1 MTFFR
6 TDSLSNLPYDSR
18 RKPVLAR
25 DIVATSQPLAAQAG
39 LDMLRRGGNAVDA
52 ALAAAIAL
60 TVVEPTGNG
69 IGSDAFALIWDGRE
83 LHGLNGSGRS
93 PSGWS
98 PHRFAACNSMPELG
112 WDSVTVPGAV
122 DAWSQLSQRFG
133 KLPFERLF
141 EPAIGYAEQGFLVTP
156 AVASIWAEAPGRFLG
171 YAEFAKTFLPG
182 GRPPAVGEPFA
193 CPQQA
198 ETLRKIAATGGETF
212 YRGELAERIAAQA
225 AAEGAALTLQDLAGH
240 TSEWVTPLTQEYH
253 GIQLCEIPPNGQG
266 LTALM
271 ALGILRHLDIRRY
284 PVDSADSIHLQVE
297 AMKLAF
303 AESWRHIADPAAMEV
318 DPQHLLTESFLAE
331 RAAKIRMDQAGMP
344 RAVLRPDGGTVYLST
359 ADQNG
364 MMVSYIQ
371 SNFMGFGS
379 GIVVADTGISLQNR
393 GRGFT
398 LEPGHPNCVGGGKR
412 PFHTI
417 TPGFVTRDD
426 RPLLSFGVMGALMQ
440 PQGHL
445 QMIVRIFD
453 YGLNPQ
459 AASDALRW
467 YVAED
472 FRLALEP
479 GLPDGVAAELAGRG
493 HRLMRDPPTRLFGGA
508 QLIACLPTG
517 YCGASDHRKDGQA
530 VGF

>member
-1 MTFFR
+1 MTFFQSE
-6 TDSLSNLPYDSR
+6 SLLNFPYDSK

-25 DIVATSQPLAAQAG
+25 NIVATSQPLAAQAG

-69 IGSDAFALIWDGRE
+69 IGSDAFALIWDGKK

-98 PHRFAACNSMPELG
+98 PNRFAACDSMPELG

-122 DAWSQLSQRFG
+122 DAWSRLSQRFG
-133 KLPFERLF
+133 QLPFARLF

-156 AVASIWAEAPGRFLG
+156 AVASIWAEAPERFQG
-171 YAEFAKTFLPG
+171 YEEFAKTFLPG

-198 ETLRKIAATGGETF
+198 ETLRRIAATDGQTF

-225 AAEGAALTLQDLAGH
+225 SAGGSALTLQDLAGH
-240 TSEWVTPLTQEYH
+240 TSEWVAPLTQEYH
-253 GIQLCEIPPNGQG
+253 GIQMCEIPPNGQG

-271 ALGILRHLDIRRY
+271 ALGILGHLDIRRY
-284 PVDSADSIHLQVE
+284 PSDSADSIHLQVE

-318 DPQHLLTESFLAE
+318 DPQHLLADAFLADC
-331 RAAKIRMDQAGMP
+331 AAKIRMDQVGTP
-344 RAVLRPDGGTVYLST
+344 RAALRSDGGTVYVST
-359 ADQNG
+359 ADRNG

-371 SNFMGFGS
+371 SNYMGFGS
-379 GIVVADTGISLQNR
+379 GIVVEDAGISLQNR

-398 LEPGHPNCVGGGKR
+398 LEPGHPNCVNGGKR

-417 TPGFVTRDD
+417 IPGFVTRDG

-440 PQGHL
+440 PQAHL

-459 AASDALRW
+459 TASDAPRW

-472 FRLALEP
+472 FRLALES
-479 GLPDGVAAELAGRG
+479 GLPDNVAAELAERG
-493 HRLMRDPPTRLFGGA
+493 HRLMPDPPTRLFGGA
-508 QLIACLPTG
+508 QLIACLPDG

>member
-1 MTFFR
+1 M
-6 TDSLSNLPYDSR
+6 
-18 RKPVLAR
+18 AR

-69 IGSDAFALIWDGRE
+69 IGSDAFALIWDGRK

-98 PHRFAACNSMPELG
+98 PRRFAAFNRMPDLG

-122 DAWSQLSQRFG
+122 DAWSRLSQRFG
-133 KLPFERLF
+133 KLPFEQLF
-141 EPAIGYAEQGFLVTP
+141 EPAIDYAEQGFLVTP
-156 AVASIWAEAPGRFLG
+156 AVASIWAEAPERFRG

-182 GRPPAVGEPFA
+182 GRPPAVGELFA

-198 ETLRKIAATGGETF
+198 ETLRKIAATDGEAF
-212 YRGELAERIAAQA
+212 YRGELAVRIAAQA
-225 AAEGAALTLQDLAGH
+225 AAEGGALTLQDLAEH
-240 TSEWVTPLTQEYH
+240 TSEWATPLTQEYH
-253 GIQLCEIPPNGQG
+253 GLQLSEIPPNGQG
-266 LTALM
+266 LAALM
-271 ALGILRHLDIRRY
+271 ALGIVGHLDIRRY
-284 PVDSADSIHLQVE
+284 PMDTADSIHLQVE

-303 AESWRHIADPAAMEV
+303 AESWRHIADPATMEV
-318 DPQHLLTESFLAE
+318 DPQHLLAEAFLADC
-331 RAAKIRMDQAGMP
+331 AAKIRMDRAGRP
-344 RAVLRPDGGTVYLST
+344 HAVPKPDNGTVYLST
-359 ADQNG
+359 ADRSG

-371 SNFMGFGS
+371 SNYMGFGS

-398 LEPGHPNCVGGGKR
+398 LEPGHPNCVDGGKR
-412 PFHTI
+412 PYHTI
-417 TPGFVTRDD
+417 TPGFVTCDE

-459 AASDALRW
+459 AASDAPRW

-472 FRLALEP
+472 FSLALEP

-493 HRLMRDPPTRLFGGA
+493 HRLMATPPTRLFGGA
-508 QLIACLPTG
+508 QLIACLPDG
-517 YCGASDHRKDGQA
+517 YYGASDHRKDGQA

>member
-6 TDSLSNLPYDSR
+6 SESFSNFPYDSR

-25 DIVATSQPLAAQAG
+25 NIVATSQPLAAQAG
-39 LDMLRRGGNAVDA
+39 LEMLRHGGNAVDA

-69 IGSDAFALIWDGRE
+69 IGSDAFALIWDGRK

-98 PHRFAACNSMPELG
+98 PNRFAACDSMPELG

-122 DAWSQLSQRFG
+122 DAWSRLSQRFG
-133 KLPFERLF
+133 QLPFARLF

-156 AVASIWAEAPGRFLG
+156 AVASIWAEAPERFQG
-171 YAEFAKTFLPG
+171 YEEFAKTFLPG

-198 ETLRKIAATGGETF
+198 ETLRRIAATDGQTF

-225 AAEGAALTLQDLAGH
+225 SAGGSALTLQDLAGH
-240 TSEWVTPLTQEYH
+240 TSEWVAPLTQEYH
-253 GIQLCEIPPNGQG
+253 GIQMCEIPPNGQG

-271 ALGILRHLDIRRY
+271 ALGILGHLDIRRY
-284 PVDSADSIHLQVE
+284 PSDSADSIHLQVE

-303 AESWRHIADPAAMEV
+303 AESWRHIADPTAMEV
-318 DPQHLLTESFLAE
+318 DPQHLLAEAFLADL
-331 RAAKIRMDQAGMP
+331 AAKIRIDQAGTP
-344 RAVLRPDGGTVYLST
+344 RAALRSDGGTVYLST
-359 ADQNG
+359 ADRDG

-371 SNFMGFGS
+371 SNYMGFGS
-379 GIVVADTGISLQNR
+379 GIVVADAGISLQNR

-398 LEPGHPNCVGGGKR
+398 LEPGHPNCVSGGKR

-417 TPGFVTRDD
+417 TPGFVTSDG

-440 PQGHL
+440 PQAHL

-453 YGLNPQ
+453 DGLNPQ
-459 AASDALRW
+459 AASDAPRW

-472 FRLALEP
+472 FHLALES
-479 GLPDGVAAELAGRG
+479 GLPDDVAAALVERG
-493 HRLMRDPPTRLFGGA
+493 HRLMPDPPTRLFGGA
-508 QLIACLPTG
+508 QLIACLPNG

>member
-6 TDSLSNLPYDSR
+6 PESLSNFPYDSR

-25 DIVATSQPLAAQAG
+25 NIVATSQPLAAQAG

-52 ALAAAIAL
+52 ALATAIAL

-69 IGSDAFALIWDGRE
+69 IGSDAFALIWDGQK

-98 PHRFAACNSMPELG
+98 PNRFAACNSMPELG

-122 DAWSQLSQRFG
+122 DVWSCLSQRFG
-133 KLPFERLF
+133 QLPFERLF
-141 EPAIGYAEQGFLVTP
+141 EPAIGYAELGFLVTP
-156 AVASIWAEAPGRFLG
+156 AVASIWAEAPERFQG

-198 ETLRKIAATGGETF
+198 ETLRKIAATDGQAF
-212 YRGELAERIAAQA
+212 YRGELAERITAQA
-225 AAEGAALTLQDLAGH
+225 AAEGGALTLQDMAGH
-240 TSEWVTPLTQEYH
+240 TSEWVAPLTQEYH

-284 PVDSADSIHLQVE
+284 PADSADSIHLQVE

-318 DPQHLLTESFLAE
+318 DPQHLLAEAFLAD
-331 RAAKIRMDQAGMP
+331 RAAKIRMDQAGTP
-344 RAVLRPDGGTVYLST
+344 RAALRSDGGTVYLST
-359 ADQNG
+359 ADRNG

-371 SNFMGFGS
+371 SNYMGFGS
-379 GIVVADTGISLQNR
+379 GIVVADAGISLQNR

-398 LEPGHPNCVGGGKR
+398 LESGHPNGVSGGKR

-417 TPGFVTRDD
+417 TPGFVTRDG

-459 AASDALRW
+459 TASDAPRW

-472 FRLALEP
+472 FRLALES
-479 GLPDGVAAELAGRG
+479 GLPDGVAAELARRG

-508 QLIACLPTG
+508 QLIACLPHG